1 MMQITKMETQSLSL
15 DLMEATNYSLVVT
28 KLINVV
34 LALLAVIFVLISAV
48 AGLVQPLYA
57 SRFDSKIK

>member
-48 AGLVQPLYA
+48 AGLVQPLYV
-57 SRFDSKIK
+57 SRFDSNIK